1 VKAAINMGVR
11 DVTKKLVSVF
21 VGQTMMVLNVIF
33 ALRDMVWIM
42 DSANLCFNANLNLQA
57 MALLI
62 AIIMAPVIKTSKMD
76 SLRSVGAILASKM
89 TAMSFVVNAKI
100 QCLLIPT
107 VSRDIG

>member
-1 VKAAINMGVR
+1 
-11 DVTKKLVSVF
+11 
-21 VGQTMMVLNVIF
+21 MMDLNVIF

-42 DSANLCFNANLNLQA
+42 GSANLFFNANLNLQP

-76 SLRSVGAILASKM
+76 LLRSVGAILASKM
-89 TAMSFVVNAKI
+89 MAMSFVVNAKI